1 MTLVEKK
8 IFDESVKLFE
18 ELLDDFK
25 SKDLL
30 RKGIPHSDREKLV
43 AILKNS
49 RHNGNA
55 FNVVFSIFESKEK
68 IESIIKKCSEEGITD
83 NVLTYTFLSQL
94 FGVAMLNFE
103 SVFKTSLLFFLKEE
117 SGFYRKM
124 TLGRLIGNIKKVSTL
139 GQQIEDKIDYE
150 LRNSL
155 AHGTFWFGGEGK
167 VFLAENSYLEGVQE
181 IPLHKFFVRVKDQNI
196 VAHAF
201 IQALIGKTEQGYF
214 RE

>member
-49 RHNGNA
+49 RQIGNA
-55 FNVVFSIFESKEK
+55 FNVVFSIFDSKEK
-68 IESIIKKCSEEGITD
+68 IDSVIEKCTEEGITD

-103 SVFKTSLLFFLKEE
+103 SVFKTSLLFFLKEK
-117 SGFYRKM
+117 SGFHRRM
-124 TLGRLIGNIKKVSTL
+124 TLGQLIKNIKKVSTL
-139 GQQIEDKIDYE
+139 GQKIEDKIDYE

-155 AHGTFWFGGEGK
+155 AHGTFWFGEGK
-167 VFLAENSYLEGVQE
+167 VFLVENSYLEGVQE